1 MISTLTG
8 SISHT
13 NLDRIVVEISGVGFE
28 VALTMRHALKLKV
41 GDKLTVFTRLIVR
54 EDDLSLYGFESS
66 SERELFDQLCSV
78 SGIGPKLA
86 LTTLSGLDAS
96 SLRSAIIEQNELVF
110 KAIPGIGPKTAKLII
125 LSLSGK
131 VGVAERSHYPNVQAA
146 LAQLGTNDSQAQ
158 KALAAI
164 EPGLSDSQALKA
176 ALAALSA
183 GKF

>member
-1 MISTLTG
+1 MISVLTG
-8 SISHT
+8 NISHT
-13 NLDRIVVEISGVGFE
+13 NLDRVVLEISGIGFE
-28 VALTMRHALKLKV
+28 VALTMRHVIKLKV
-41 GDKLTVFTRLIVR
+41 GDRATLFTRLVVR

-86 LTTLSGLDAS
+86 LTTLSGLEAS
-96 SLRSAIIEQNELVF
+96 ALRNAIIEQNEMVF

-146 LAQLGTNDSQAQ
+146 LAQLGTNDSQAV
-158 KALAAI
+158 KALSAI
-164 EPGLSDSQALKA
+164 EPGLTDSQALKA

-183 GKF
+183 GKL